1 MINETALADAELR
14 GAFAAQKEARRIA
27 EQFLGI
33 FNEHLPLRVLT
44 ERLCAEATRERE
56 SRQAWAQ
63 EAARLEAALADAAA
77 GLSKMLHARTV
88 EELDNP
94 EFDHYYARAV
104 VALEAPFRDDEVTP

>member
-1 MINETALADAELR
+1 MIDETALADAELR

-33 FNEHLPLRVLT
+33 FDDHLPLRVLT

-77 GLSKMLHARTV
+77 GLSKMLHVLT
-88 EELDNP
+88 P
-94 EFDHYYARAV
+94 EQDDPQFDHYYARAV
-104 VALEAPFRDDEVTP
+104 VALEAPFRDDGATS